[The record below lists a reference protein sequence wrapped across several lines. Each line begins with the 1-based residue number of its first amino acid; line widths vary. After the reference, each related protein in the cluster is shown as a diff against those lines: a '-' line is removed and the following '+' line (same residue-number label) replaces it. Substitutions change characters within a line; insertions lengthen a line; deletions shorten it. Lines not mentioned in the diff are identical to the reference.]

1 MGLRSTYTSVLALA
15 SAAVAQNCPL
25 AFDGRIPA
33 GSTPALFD
41 TEASPFGTGFV
52 KGANLTFSE
61 IVKLPTLPTSLF
73 DAAGNTIPF
82 EVTLSDQ
89 SIFAPSATNIQTGFR
104 RAELQI
110 DTNNGT
116 DDSTLGVKT
125 LHFSIR
131 KDPARLLNTSH
142 EYQLVFLEDAS
153 FSTNQ
158 FVLKTGTIAGQPAG
172 QDPDL
177 LVLVGNVNANPVVNL
192 FNTSFTPDVFHNFGI
207 TLDFNAN
214 TTTVLYSTDSNPLAV
229 INGPVPNDIS
239 GQGQY
244 HFGALK
250 KPTGEGIQDVT
261 KEGFQ
266 PSGIDE
272 GVIYAGLFME
282 DSTGGCVSLSGSA
295 AGTAP
300 NSTVGASP
308 PATTT
313 APAAVN
319 ECN

>member
-1 MGLRSTYTSVLALA
+1 MGLISTYASALALA
-15 SAAVAQNCPL
+15 SAAIAQNCPL

-52 KGANLTFSE
+52 KGANLTFSQ
-61 IVKLPTLPTSLF
+61 IVQLPLLPASLF
-73 DAAGNTIPF
+73 DAAGNTIPV
-82 EVTLSDQ
+82 EITLSDQ

-104 RAELQI
+104 RAEFQI

-131 KDPARLLNTSH
+131 KDAARPLNTSH
-142 EYQLVFLEDAS
+142 EYQLVFLEDAA

-172 QDPDL
+172 LDPDS
-177 LVLVGNVNANPVVNL
+177 LVLFGNVNANPVVTL

-207 TLDFNAN
+207 TLDFDAN
-214 TTTVLYSTDSNPLAV
+214 TTTVLYSTDSSALAV
-229 INGPVPNDIS
+229 VNGPVTNDIS

-250 KPTGEGIQDVT
+250 KPSGEGIKDVT

-266 PSGIDE
+266 PSGINE
-272 GVIYAGLFME
+272 GVVYAGLFME
-282 DSTGGCVSLSGSA
+282 DSTGGCVSLSGAA
-295 AGTAP
+295 AGASNGTA
-300 NSTVGASP
+300 GAGAGANTTP
-308 PATTT
+308 P
-313 APAAVN
+313 PVD
-319 ECN
+319 ECS